1 MMSFS
6 GKIKEELLSS
16 GSNARHCQIA
26 ELAAIVQFGGRME
39 LQGQERV
46 LKIQTENRIVAKRGA
61 ALWKK
66 TIGSSADLTV
76 RYHPAQKGGMTYLL
90 YGSQEESLHRLIE
103 MLKIDASSFASGK
116 GSYVTDA
123 RLLRSSCCKRAF
135 LRGAYLSV
143 GSMSDPEK
151 SYHLELVCSQM
162 QQAVQLVGLMQ
173 DFGLEAKM
181 VQRKKYHVVYLK
193 EGEHISDFLNII
205 EAHQGMM
212 EFENTRIVKDMRG
225 MVNRKVNCEI
235 ANINK
240 TVSAAARQLS
250 AIKYI
255 KEHGGLNQLS
265 DQLREMATVRLEN
278 PESSLEELGKLLD
291 PPVGKS
297 GVNHR
302 LRKINE
308 YAETIG
314 HDTPK

>member
-1 MMSFS
+1 MSFS
-6 GKIKEELLSS
+6 GKIKEELLTAGSS
-16 GSNARHCQIA
+16 ARHCQIA
-26 ELAAIVQFGGRME
+26 ELAAIVQFAGRLE
-39 LQGQERV
+39 KGESGSG
-46 LKIQTENRIVAKRGA
+46 LKIQTENRIVAQKFFT
-61 ALWKK
+61 LWKR
-66 TIGSSADLTV
+66 TFQMSADITV
-76 RYHPAQKGGMTYLL
+76 RYHPAQKGGMTYLI
-90 YGSQEESLHRLIE
+90 YVCQEEMILRLME
-103 MLKIDASSFASGK
+103 MLKMDPAVFDADRG
-116 GSYVTDA
+116 GYVTDA
-123 RLLRSSCCKRAF
+123 RLLKNSCCKRAF

-143 GSMSDPEK
+143 GSMSDPGK
-151 SYHLELVCSQM
+151 SYHLELVTGSERQA
-162 QQAVQLVGLMQ
+162 QQLIGLMR
-173 DFGLEAKM
+173 DFELDAKM

-193 EGEHISDFLNII
+193 EGEHISDFLNIV

-250 AIKYI
+250 SIKYLQ
-255 KEHGGLNQLS
+255 EHGGLKQLPG
-265 DQLREMATVRLEN
+265 QLEQMAYVRLEN

-308 YAETIG
+308 FAEALG
-314 HDTPK
+314 HDPLK